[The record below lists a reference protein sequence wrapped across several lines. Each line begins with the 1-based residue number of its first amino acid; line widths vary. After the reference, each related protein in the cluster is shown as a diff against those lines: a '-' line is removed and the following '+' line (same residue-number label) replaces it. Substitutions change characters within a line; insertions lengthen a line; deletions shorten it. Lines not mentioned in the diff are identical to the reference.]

1 MSENRSIDRLD
12 LSRLESLPTLAERL
26 IALCLARNERV
37 VTAESC
43 TAGLLGQ
50 SLSCCFGAS
59 TAFQGGFLTYTKEA
73 KIQMLGVTRDELAS
87 CTAVHRRVALAM
99 ATGALAR
106 SPSSFAVSITGVT
119 GDTPDED
126 GNPIGRVIVG
136 YATEEQT
143 ATLHCEF
150 GSLISPA
157 LNQMAV
163 KAALAFALRQLG
175 DASVISAF

>member
-1 MSENRSIDRLD
+1 MSENGSIDRLD
-12 LSRLESLPTLAERL
+12 LSKLEGSPELAERL
-26 IALCLARNERV
+26 IALCLARNERIV
-37 VTAESC
+37 IAESC
-43 TAGLLGQ
+43 TAGLLSQ
-50 SLSCCFGAS
+50 SLSCCLGAS

-73 KIQMLGVTRDELAS
+73 KTQILGVTSDVLTS
-87 CTAVHRRVALAM
+87 CTAVHRRIALAM

-106 SPSSFAVSITGVT
+106 SPGTIAVSITGVT

-136 YATEEQT
+136 YATKGET

-150 GSLISPA
+150 GSLISSA

-175 DASVISAF
+175 DSSVISAF